1 MGGPETSTGGWSTL
15 RQTFTSPRPL
25 LEMGSFAT
33 AMIVPRYISI
43 IGLAVGVLLLST
55 GPSIFAVYVAV
66 AGTAVTVLIH
76 RHARRTGQPPSWMP
90 YADLLTCLLFA
101 FSGSELFTPAALV
114 AIAVVTLTAV
124 VFGSTFAV
132 VITVLGAVGFVGAA
146 QVHDVSGAV
155 GTVFGFAASS
165 VMIAVAVG
173 RLALTGSETNRRLDH
188 VVENID
194 AILWIFQ
201 AAGSS
206 FTFANKRARSALGW
220 DVTRWGDIGFWR
232 EHVHPD
238 DRDRTF
244 AAFTSALTTGTD
256 QQVDYRFRD
265 ASGGWRHLHDQVT
278 VVHDDNGRVTALHGM
293 SQDVTDRILIEQR
306 VNRYA
311 DIVQR
316 IDQALVVVQ
325 VDEDER
331 LVLSGANPA
340 SEDLLLRP
348 LGQLLGS
355 TVSEVFPTAAGAVM
369 EERLRN
375 VVATGRPL
383 EVDGIVVAGPEGAN
397 RVITLRAFPL
407 QDRAAAVSL
416 LDVTAAEAA
425 AEALRRQALYDELTG
440 LPNRRVLDDE
450 LQRAVR
456 EVPASGE
463 RIALLMMD
471 LDQFKEVNDA
481 LGHHV
486 GDQLLH
492 RIGDRLASV
501 IDDALI
507 ARLGGDEFAVLL
519 VGMIEPEDAWRTA
532 ERIRDAL
539 AEPFLVDD
547 IRLQSNASIGIAL
560 YPDQAFDAPSL
571 IQRAD
576 VAMYNAKRSGKGIAL
591 YAPED
596 DRSSVTRL
604 TLISDL
610 PDAVAAGQLE
620 LHFQPFV
627 DLRSGRVVR
636 AEALVRWRHPTWG
649 LLQPQEFVELAGV
662 TGAIQPLT
670 RWVLEEGIACLRGW
684 VDRGHP
690 IGLAVNLSARN
701 LYDPGLV
708 EYLGLLLDRAR
719 IDPFNL
725 VVELTETELMDD
737 ASLAREVFESL
748 RSLGVQTAIDDFG
761 TGYSSMTFLRDLP
774 LQEIKVDRSF
784 VQHMHERS
792 DEFTIVRSMI
802 DLGHNLGL
810 EVVAEGVE
818 RPDQVELLQ
827 RLGCDLAQGYHWSR
841 PIPSEDLLAWIEAT
855 DGHVAGSM
863 LPSRAGEP

>member
-1 MGGPETSTGGWSTL
+1 M
-15 RQTFTSPRPL
+15 
-25 LEMGSFAT
+25 
-33 AMIVPRYISI
+33 PRYISI
-43 IGLAVGVLLLST
+43 IGLAAGVVLGSDS
-55 GPSIFAVYVAV
+55 PAIFGLYVAL
-66 AGTAVTVLIH
+66 AGTAVNLLIH
-76 RHARRTGQPPSWMP
+76 RHAVRTGQPPAWMP
-90 YADLLTCLLFA
+90 FADLATCLVFA
-101 FSGSELFTPAALV
+101 FAEPELYIPSALV
-114 AIAVVTLTAV
+114 GLAVVTLTAI
-124 VFGSTFAV
+124 VFGPNLSLLIV
-132 VITVLGAVGFVGAA
+132 GLGAAGFVGAA
-146 QVHDVSGAV
+146 HVHEMSSAV
-155 GTVFGFAASS
+155 GTIFGFAASGT
-165 VMIAVAVG
+165 MIAVTVG
-173 RLALTGSETNRRLDH
+173 RLSVAGSAANERLDH
-188 VVENID
+188 VVDHID

-201 AAGSS
+201 PGESR
-206 FTFANKRARSALGW
+206 FTFANKRAESALGW
-220 DVTRWGDIGFWR
+220 DVSRWGEVSFWR

-238 DRDRTF
+238 DRDHTF
-244 AAFTSALTTGTD
+244 EAFTRALTTATD
-256 QQVDYRFRD
+256 QQIDYRFR
-265 ASGGWRHLHDQVT
+265 AATGEWRHLRDQVT
-278 VVHDDNGRVTALHGM
+278 VVKDEAGRVTALHGM

-311 DIVQR
+311 DIVHR

-325 VDEDER
+325 LDAEER

-340 SEDLLLRP
+340 SEELLQRP

-355 TVSEVFPTAAGAVM
+355 PISEVFATTAGAVM

-375 VVATGRPL
+375 VVVTGRPL
-383 EVDGIVVAGPEGAN
+383 EVDGIVVTGPAGVS

-407 QDRAAAVSL
+407 PDRAAAVSL

-519 VGMIEPEDAWRTA
+519 VGMIDPDDAWRTA

-539 AEPFLVDD
+539 AQPFLVDD

-620 LHFQPFV
+620 LHYQPFV
-627 DLRSGRVVR
+627 DLRTGRIVR

-670 RWVLEEGIACLRGW
+670 RWVLEEGTRCVREWGE
-684 VDRGHP
+684 RGHP

-708 EYLGLLLDRAR
+708 EYLGLLLERAG
-719 IDPFNL
+719 IDPYQL

-737 ASLAREVFESL
+737 ASLARDVFESL
-748 RSLGVQTAIDDFG
+748 RALGVQTAIDDFG

-841 PIPSEDLLAWIEAT
+841 PLPSDDLMAWMEA
-855 DGHVAGSM
+855 AGSQVGGAM
-863 LPSRAGEP
+863 QATRAGEP